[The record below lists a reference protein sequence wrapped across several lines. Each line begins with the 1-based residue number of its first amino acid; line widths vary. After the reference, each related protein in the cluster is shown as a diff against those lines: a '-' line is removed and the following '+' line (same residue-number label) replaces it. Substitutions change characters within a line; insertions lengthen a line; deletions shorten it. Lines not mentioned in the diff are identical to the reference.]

1 MAELNERQKRFAE
14 AYLETGNASE
24 AARRAGYS
32 AKSAKVQGCELL
44 TNPNIRAYVDE
55 RLKTAEKERI
65 AKADEVLEY
74 LTKVMR
80 REESETV
87 VVTLK
92 THKTF
97 YDENGK
103 KVVQDTEEPELVAIP
118 SKLMDSNKAA
128 ELLGRR
134 YQLFDGSGAE
144 TRPNG
149 IMGAILGAV
158 KKHGV

>member
-24 AARRAGYS
+24 AVRRAGYS
-32 AKSAKVQGCELL
+32 ERGANGVGSRLL
-44 TNPNIRAYVDE
+44 SNASIRAYVDE

-92 THKTF
+92 SRKSY
-97 YDENGK
+97 YDKAGK
-103 KVVQDTEEPELVAIP
+103 KVIDEKEEPQLVEIP
-118 SKLMDSNKAA
+118 SKLMDANKAA

>member
-14 AYLETGNASE
+14 AYLETGVAAE
-24 AARRAGYS
+24 AARRAGYP
-32 AKSAKVQGCELL
+32 AKSATSKGSQLL
-44 TNPNIRAYVDE
+44 ANVNVRAYVDE
-55 RLKTAEKERI
+55 RLKKGHAERV

-80 REESETV
+80 REETETV

-92 THKTF
+92 SRKSY
-97 YDENGK
+97 YDKVGK
-103 KVVQDTEEPELVAIP
+103 KVVDEKETPQLVEIP
-118 SKLMDSNKAA
+118 SKLMDANKAA

-144 TRPNG
+144 SKPNG
-149 IMGAILGAV
+149 IMSAILGAV
-158 KKHGV
+158 KKHSV

>member
-1 MAELNERQKRFAE
+1 M
-14 AYLETGNASE
+14 
-24 AARRAGYS
+24 
-32 AKSAKVQGCELL
+32 
-44 TNPNIRAYVDE
+44 DE
-55 RLKTAEKERI
+55 RLKTADKERI
-65 AKADEVLEY
+65 AKADEVLQY

-92 THKTF
+92 SRKSYYDKT
-97 YDENGK
+97 GK
-103 KVVQDTEEPELVAIP
+103 KVIDEKEEPRLVEIP

>member
-14 AYLETGNASE
+14 AYLETANASE

-32 AKSAKVQGCELL
+32 AKSAKIQGCQLL
-44 TNPNIRAYVDE
+44 TNPNVRAYVDE
-55 RLKTAEKERI
+55 RLKTDHEGRV
-65 AKADEVLEY
+65 AKANEVLEY

-80 REESETV
+80 RKETETV

-92 THKTF
+92 SRKSY
-97 YDENGK
+97 YDKAGK
-103 KVVQDTEEPELVAIP
+103 KVIDEKETPQLVEIP
-118 SKLMDSNKAA
+118 SKLMDANKAA

-144 TRPNG
+144 TKPNG
-149 IMGAILGAV
+149 IMSAILGAV